1 MQQLTVLIADDE
13 IGMRRGVKKVLQ
25 KTRLKFE
32 KLDHEIGFTILEAA
46 DGQETLKRLQNE
58 SVDLLLL
65 DYKMP
70 ELSGLEILEWLK
82 KEKIEVTTIMITAYA
97 SLDVAV
103 SATKNG
109 AFDFLAKPFTP
120 EELRT
125 VVEKATRS
133 LIAQREAKRLAE
145 EKRKIRFQFLSVLAH
160 ELKAPIAAVES
171 YLRLMKGRAAG
182 ETLQNYDHIIDR
194 SLLRLEG
201 MRKLIF
207 DLLDLTR
214 IESGEKKR
222 ELQEVDL
229 VQIAKNAIEIMSVL
243 AKERG
248 IQIQLK
254 APQSL
259 LLIADP
265 GELEIVLNNLIS
277 NAIKYNKEKGQ
288 VEVLLKKDAQHITIQ
303 VTDTGI
309 GMTPEEQ
316 KRLFQEF
323 VRIKNE
329 QTRTIVGSGLGL
341 SIVKK
346 IAGLYQGQVSVQSEK
361 GRGSTFTVSLPL
373 NQQME

>member
-82 KEKIEVTTIMITAYA
+82 KEKVEVTTIMITAYA

-346 IAGLYQGQVSVQSEK
+346 IAGLYQGQVTVQSEK

>member
-46 DGQETLKRLQNE
+46 DGQETLKRLLNE

-82 KEKIEVTTIMITAYA
+82 KEKVEVTTIMITAYA

-346 IAGLYQGQVSVQSEK
+346 IAGLYQGQVTVQSEK